1 MIIIQPQF
9 IVPLPVETPRVS
21 WPSGPVNFCMIP
33 SPAGLTTKFV
43 YNFYTQDESVNEGG
57 YSLPTSTSS
66 GNNVD
71 LLSDG
76 DGAIAE
82 GPDKLLQTQLLKF
95 NVPRYISIN
104 FLKPNI
110 LQASSYNKTDNDV
123 TPEDAEDNESMIR
136 QHMGNILD
144 DSSIGT
150 TPSNKFVSISLQS
163 NDLALSFANEFQSL
177 STYYANQPQKYQEL
191 LEGTGDTDY
200 VYNADTPAGIE
211 IPSSGIELSY
221 GMIAKQAISELQS
234 MDSYLSED
242 DVIRSGDSVFH
253 DLSSVNMYTQIN
265 GRFVGDIML
274 AGASTSNSPF
284 PHAMARDLRTSFSIE
299 ENARTAFSGFTGY
312 HDYEI
317 DIDIEELANQRGRVF
332 NVEQVPS
339 NLTEPP
345 EIKHIGYICE
355 KFEKLPTGERIRKET
370 LVFGNPNT
378 TSGIDTRIR
387 CGARY
392 EYAVRTI
399 AIFKHL
405 ISAPDAGGRYRVSY
419 LWSSPPSA
427 TQAFLTDPSDPT
439 VTSAP
444 GHPEEVNFYWD
455 YSSDVLNITWSFP
468 ITQERDIKYFQIF
481 RREKLWEPFQLIR
494 EYDFNDALIP
504 WPRDEYIRPSLIE
517 KLKYSKTLFTDLEF
531 KKDSMFVY
539 SIVAI
544 DAHGKSSNYSQQFVV
559 WFDIYENS
567 LKVRLASASG
577 APKAYPNLYLE
588 KFASFTG
595 ENVSITED
603 LIKVSKPKDIASF
616 SPLKNSFSVLFD
628 PGEIELYKG
637 QENLKNVVF
646 NSVGLGSEEKELGPQ
661 YLMQITNLDLQK
673 SKLIPIKIHDFRG

>member
-1 MIIIQPQF
+1 
-9 IVPLPVETPRVS
+9 
-21 WPSGPVNFCMIP
+21 MIP
-33 SPAGLTTKFV
+33 APAGLTTKFV
-43 YNFYTQDESVNEGG
+43 YNFYIQDESVNDGG

-71 LLSDG
+71 LLSGG

-82 GPDKLLQTQLLKF
+82 GPDKLFQTQLLKF
-95 NVPRYISIN
+95 NVPRYVSIN
-104 FLKPNI
+104 FSKPNI
-110 LQASSYNKTDNDV
+110 LPASSYNKTDYDV
-123 TPEDAEDNESMIR
+123 TPEEAEDYESMIR

-144 DSSIGT
+144 DSSLGT
-150 TPSNKFVSISLQS
+150 TPSNKFVSISLQP
-163 NDLALSFANEFQSL
+163 NDLALSIVNEFQLL
-177 STYYANQPQKYQEL
+177 STYYVGQPQKFNAL
-191 LEGTGDTDY
+191 LDGLAATDY
-200 VYNADTPAGIE
+200 VNDYTGTPSE
-211 IPSSGIELSY
+211 IPASGIQLSY
-221 GMIAKQAISELQS
+221 GTIAKQAVAELATA
-234 MDSYLSED
+234 DSYLSLD
-242 DVIRSGDSVFH
+242 DVIRSGQSVFN
-253 DLSSVNMYTQIN
+253 DISSVNMYTQIN
-265 GRFVGDIML
+265 GRFVGDVML

-284 PHAMARDLRTSFSIE
+284 THAMAKDLSTSFKIE

-317 DIDIEELANQRGRVF
+317 GMDIEELANQRGRVF
-332 NVEQVPS
+332 DVEQVAS

-387 CGARY
+387 CGAQY
-392 EYAVRTI
+392 EYAVRSI

-405 ISAPDAGGRYRVSY
+405 ISSPDAGGRFRVSY

-427 TQAFLTDPSDPT
+427 TQVFLVDPSDPT
-439 VTSAP
+439 VSSAP

-468 ITQERDIKYFQIF
+468 ITLERDIKYFQIF

-517 KLKYSKTLFTDLEF
+517 KLKYAKTLFTDLEF
-531 KKDSMFVY
+531 KKDSMFIY

-567 LKVRLASASG
+567 LKVRLVSASS

-603 LIKVSKPKDIASF
+603 LIKVSKPNIPTSLT
-616 SPLKNSFSVLFD
+616 PEKNSFSILFD
-628 PGEIELYKG
+628 PNEIELYKG

-646 NSVGLGSEEKELGPQ
+646 NSVGLGSEENELGPQ

-673 SKLIPIKIHDFRG
+673 SKLIPIKIHDFRS